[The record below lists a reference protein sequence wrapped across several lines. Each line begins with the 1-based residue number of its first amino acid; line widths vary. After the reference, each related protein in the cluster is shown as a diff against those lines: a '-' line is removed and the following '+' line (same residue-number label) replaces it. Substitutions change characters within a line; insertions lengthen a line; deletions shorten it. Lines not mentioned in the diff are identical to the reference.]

1 MVTGIIGSSSN
12 QIQQLMAEMMKKMK
26 SADTDGTS
34 GLSKNELSSIN
45 TDNDPGGARFLKELS
60 KNFDK
65 IDSNSDGQLSK
76 SEIDEVI
83 LVGGSTRIPA
93 VRNLLIDLFFG

>member
-26 SADTDGTS
+26 SADTDVTS

-45 TDNDPGGARFLKELS
+45 TDNDPGELD
-60 KNFDK
+60 F
-65 IDSNSDGQLSK
+65 
-76 SEIDEVI
+76 
-83 LVGGSTRIPA
+83 
-93 VRNLLIDLFFG
+93 